1 MSNKTVQSQTPSP
14 NRRIAIA
21 ALTLL
26 AAATF
31 AATAALA
38 DPVVVDLYPG
48 AAPGSE
54 GIHDEEV
61 WVERGKGIVDR
72 SVASVHQPTLT
83 AYLPV
88 AEKNTGVAIIVA
100 PGGGYTHL
108 AIDKEGHDIA
118 KWLNTLGVAAFVL
131 KYRLPRTEGHQYT
144 IETAVADAKR
154 AVRLVR
160 GRAGEWRVDPGR
172 IGMMG
177 FSAGGDLAAR
187 AAMGFDK
194 GQSGAADA
202 VERQSSRPDFLVL
215 GYPLIP
221 NELAVTADTPPAFL
235 VHADDDRLTA
245 EHSVRFYLALKKAG
259 VSAELHI
266 YSKGG
271 HGFGILN
278 RDVPLSAWP
287 VRLEQWL
294 RQTDLVR
301 K

>member
-1 MSNKTVQSQTPSP
+1 MLTV
-14 NRRIAIA
+14 
-21 ALTLL
+21 L
-26 AAATF
+26 AAAT
-31 AATAALA
+31 ALA
-38 DPVVVDLYPG
+38 EPAVIDLWPG

-54 GIHDEEV
+54 GIHEEEV
-61 WVERGKGIVDR
+61 WQERGKGIVDR
-72 SVASVHQPTLT
+72 SVAKVHQPTLT
-83 AYLPV
+83 AYLPL
-88 AEKNTGVAIIVA
+88 AEKNTGVGIIIA
-100 PGGGYTHL
+100 PGGGYRHL

-131 KYRLPRTEGHQYT
+131 KYRLPRTDGHNYS
-144 IETAVADAKR
+144 IETALADARR

-160 GRAGEWRVDPGR
+160 SRAAEWSLDAKR

-187 AAMGFDK
+187 AGMSFDK
-194 GQSGAADA
+194 GLAGASDP
-202 VERQSSRPDFLVL
+202 VERQTSRPDFLVL

-221 NELAVTADTPPAFL
+221 DELAVSAETPAAFL

-259 VSAELHI
+259 VSAELHV

-278 RDVPLSAWP
+278 RDLPLSAWP
-287 VRLEQWL
+287 LRFQQWLEQM
-294 RQTDLVR
+294 DLTR
-301 K
+301 N

>member
-1 MSNKTVQSQTPSP
+1 MLNKTVQSQTPMP
-14 NRRIAIA
+14 HRRFAIA
-21 ALTLL
+21 VLALF

-38 DPVVVDLYPG
+38 DPVVIDLYPG

-88 AEKNTGVAIIVA
+88 AEKHTGVGIIVA

-118 KWLNTLGVAAFVL
+118 KWLNTLGLAAFVL

-154 AVRLVR
+154 AMRLVR
-160 GRAGEWRVDPGR
+160 GRAGEWRVDSSR

-177 FSAGGDLAAR
+177 FSAGGNLAAR
-187 AAMGFDK
+187 IGMDFDK
-194 GQSGAADA
+194 GQAGAADPI
-202 VERQSSRPDFLVL
+202 ERQSSRPDFLVL
-215 GYPLIP
+215 GYPSIP
-221 NELAVTADTPPAFL
+221 QDLTVTAETPPTFL
-235 VHADDDRLTA
+235 VHADDDRLSA
-245 EHSVRFYLALKKAG
+245 ENSVRFYLALKKAG

>member
-1 MSNKTVQSQTPSP
+1 MIRHKNPS
-14 NRRIAIA
+14 RLFA
-21 ALTLL
+21 AATLALL

-31 AATAALA
+31 ATTALA
-38 DPVVVDLYPG
+38 DPRVIDLYPG

-54 GIHDEEV
+54 GVHAEEV
-61 WVERGKGIVDR
+61 WQERGKGIVDR

-83 AYLPV
+83 AYLPL
-88 AEKNTGVAIIVA
+88 AEKSTGVGIIVA
-100 PGGGYTHL
+100 PGGGYSHL

-118 KWLNTLGVAAFVL
+118 KWLSNMGVAAFVL
-131 KYRLPRTEGHQYT
+131 KYRLPRTEGHSYT
-144 IETAVADAKR
+144 IDTALTDAKR

-160 GRAGEWRVDPGR
+160 SRAGEWNLDSQR

-187 AAMGFDK
+187 AGMGFDK
-194 GQSGAADA
+194 GEAGAADL
-202 VERQSSRPDFLVL
+202 VERQTSRPDFLVL

-221 NELAVTADTPPAFL
+221 NELTVTAETPPAFL
-235 VHADDDRLTA
+235 VHANDDRLTA

-259 VSAELHI
+259 VSAELHV

-278 RDVPLSAWP
+278 RDLPVSAWP
-287 VRLEQWL
+287 VRFEQWL
-294 RQTDLVR
+294 RQVDLTR
-301 K
+301 

>member
-1 MSNKTVQSQTPSP
+1 
-14 NRRIAIA
+14 
-21 ALTLL
+21 LL
-26 AAATF
+26 ATP
-31 AATAALA
+31 ALA

-54 GIHDEEV
+54 GIHEEEV

-72 SVASVHQPTLT
+72 SVAHVHQPTLT
-83 AYLPV
+83 AYLPI
-88 AEKNTGVAIIVA
+88 AEKNTGVAMVVA

-118 KWLNTLGVAAFVL
+118 RWLNTMGVAALVL
-131 KYRLPRTEGHQYT
+131 KYRLPRTEGHKYT

-160 GRAGEWRVDPGR
+160 SRAGEWNFDPER

-194 GQSGAADA
+194 GQPGAADA
-202 VERQSSRPDFLVL
+202 VERQSSRPDFLAL

-221 NELAVTADTPPAFL
+221 NELAVTAETPPAFL

-259 VSAELHI
+259 VSAELHV

-278 RDVPLSAWP
+278 RDLPVSGWP
-287 VRLEQWL
+287 VRFEQWL
-294 RQTDLVR
+294 AQTDLLR
-301 K
+301 KWR

>member
-1 MSNKTVQSQTPSP
+1 MPNKTQILPDPTPKRSF
-14 NRRIAIA
+14 AIA
-21 ALTLL
+21 TLTLL

-31 AATAALA
+31 AATALA
-38 DPVVVDLYPG
+38 DPLVIDLYPG

-54 GIHDEEV
+54 GVHDEEV
-61 WVERGKGIVDR
+61 WQERGKGIVDR

-83 AYLPV
+83 AYLPL
-88 AEKNTGVAIIVA
+88 AEKNTGAGIIVA
-100 PGGGYTHL
+100 PGGGYRHL

-118 KWLNTLGVAAFVL
+118 KWLSNMGVAAFVL
-131 KYRLPRTEGHQYT
+131 KYRLPRTEGHKYT
-144 IETAVADAKR
+144 IDTALIDAKR

-160 GRAGEWRVDPGR
+160 SRAGEWNLDSRR

-187 AAMGFDK
+187 AGMGFDK
-194 GQSGAADA
+194 GQPGAADP
-202 VERQSSRPDFLVL
+202 VERQTSRPDFLVL

-221 NELAVTADTPPAFL
+221 DELAVTAETPPAFL

-259 VSAELHI
+259 VSAELHV

-278 RDVPLSAWP
+278 RDLPVSAWP
-287 VRLEQWL
+287 VRFEQWL
-294 RQTDLVR
+294 RQADLTR
-301 K
+301 

>member
-1 MSNKTVQSQTPSP
+1 MLNKTMIRHKYPS
-14 NRRIAIA
+14 R
-21 ALTLL
+21 LL
-26 AAATF
+26 AAAILGLLAATF
-31 AATAALA
+31 AATASA
-38 DPVVVDLYPG
+38 DPAVIDLYPA

-54 GIHDEEV
+54 GVHDEEV
-61 WVERGKGIVDR
+61 WQERGKGIVDR

-83 AYLPV
+83 AYLPL
-88 AEKNTGVAIIVA
+88 AEKNTGVGIIVA
-100 PGGGYTHL
+100 PGGGYRHL

-118 KWLNTLGVAAFVL
+118 KWLSNMGVAAFVL
-131 KYRLPRTEGHQYT
+131 KYRLPRTEGHKYT
-144 IETAVADAKR
+144 IDTALTDAKR

-160 GRAGEWRVDPGR
+160 SRADEWNLDSRR

-187 AAMGFDK
+187 AGMGFDK
-194 GQSGAADA
+194 GQPGAADP
-202 VERQSSRPDFLVL
+202 VERQTSRPDFLVL

-221 NELAVTADTPPAFL
+221 DDLTVTAETPPAFL

-259 VSAELHI
+259 VSAELHV

-278 RDVPLSAWP
+278 RDLPVSAWP
-287 VRLEQWL
+287 VRFEQWL
-294 RQTDLVR
+294 RQADLTR
-301 K
+301 

>member
-1 MSNKTVQSQTPSP
+1 MF
-14 NRRIAIA
+14 A
-21 ALTLL
+21 AAVLTLL
-26 AAATF
+26 SAASAF
-31 AATAALA
+31 A
-38 DPVVVDLYPG
+38 DPSVIGLWPNG
-48 AAPGSE
+48 APGSE
-54 GIHDEEV
+54 GIHEEEI
-61 WVERGKGIVDR
+61 WEERGKGIVDR
-72 SVASVHQPTLT
+72 SVARVHQPTLT

-88 AEKNTGVAIIVA
+88 GEKNTGVGIIIA
-100 PGGGYTHL
+100 PGGGYRHL

-118 KWLNTLGVAAFVL
+118 KWLSTLGVAGFVL
-131 KYRLPRTEGHQYT
+131 KYRLPRTEGHKYS
-144 IETAVADAKR
+144 IETALADAKR
-154 AVRLVR
+154 AVRVVR
-160 GRAGEWRVDPGR
+160 SRAAEWHLDPRR

-194 GQSGAADA
+194 GQPGASDP
-202 VERQSSRPDFLVL
+202 VERETSRPDFVVL

-221 NELAVTADTPPAFL
+221 EELTVTAETPPAFL

-278 RDVPLSAWP
+278 RDLPVSSWPL
-287 VRLEQWL
+287 RLEQWL
-294 RQTDLVR
+294 RQMGIKR
-301 K
+301 N